1 MITMDTQNPQHR
13 KSQERE
19 KLQKIIDKV
28 LTQIFGKDA
37 TLLIY
42 NHLERNYAL
51 KPEEIAERLE
61 VFSEGLEEYL
71 GSGAF
76 VVKKKI
82 LEDLYSNCGLLRR
95 LELEKMREDCD
106 LLGQV
111 KALIKIPA

>member
-1 MITMDTQNPQHR
+1 MLVTIQTPQQR
-13 KSQERE
+13 KLHEKE

-42 NHLERNYAL
+42 GHLERKYAL

-95 LELEKMREDCD
+95 LELEKIRDDCD
-106 LLGQV
+106 LIGQV
-111 KALIKIPA
+111 KALMKNPP

>member
-1 MITMDTQNPQHR
+1 MLMNASTAIQR
-13 KSQERE
+13 KLQEKE

-42 NHLERNYAL
+42 NHLEKNYAL
-51 KPEEIAERLE
+51 KPDEIAERLE
-61 VFSEGLEEYL
+61 VFCEGLEEYL

-95 LELEKMREDCD
+95 LELEKIREDCD

-111 KALIKIPA
+111 KALIKVPP